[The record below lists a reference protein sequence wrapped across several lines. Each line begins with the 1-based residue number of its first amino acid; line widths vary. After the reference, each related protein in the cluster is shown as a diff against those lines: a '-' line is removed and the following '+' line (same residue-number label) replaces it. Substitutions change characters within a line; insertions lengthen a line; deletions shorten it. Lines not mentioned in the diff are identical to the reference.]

1 MCVITFINL
10 ENIDNRST
18 KRGDNIQLQES
29 AGQMAYD
36 RAAVIFSPDGR
47 LFQVEYAREAVKRG
61 TTLVGLIFDAGV
73 VIATIRPN
81 QELSVP
87 SVGSDKIHEIDNHL
101 AAGMAGFLA
110 DGRALIDFSRV
121 KAQIHK
127 LTYDE
132 PLSVLG
138 GVKEIADRMQ
148 LYTQYGGVR
157 PYGVALLLG
166 GIDENGPQL
175 FEIDPSSAF
184 SSWKAQSIGRGS
196 GESLKIL
203 RKEWKEKMNKD
214 NAIILALKALK
225 AGEKGVKLQ
234 EIELSII
241 NAKGFIEYRGENVK
255 LIKKYW

>member
-1 MCVITFINL
+1 MNKITI
-10 ENIDNRST
+10 I
-18 KRGDNIQLQES
+18 RGDIIQVQPES
-29 AGQMAYD
+29 SAMMGYD

-47 LFQVEYAREAVKRG
+47 VFQVEYAREAVKRG
-61 TTLVGLIFDAGV
+61 TTLVGLTFVDGIV
-73 VIATIRPN
+73 LATIRPAE
-81 QELSVP
+81 ELSVP

-101 AAGMAGFLA
+101 AAGMCGFLA
-110 DGRALIDFSRV
+110 DGRALIDFSRIR
-121 KAQIHK
+121 AQVHK

-184 SSWKAQSIGRGS
+184 SSWKAQAIGRGS
-196 GESLKIL
+196 REALKVL
-203 RKEWKEKMNKD
+203 KKDWKEKLSED
-214 NAIILALKALK
+214 AAIGLAVRALKS
-225 AGEKGVKLQ
+225 GEKGVKLA
-234 EIELSII
+234 EVELSVIS
-241 NAKGFIEYRGENVK
+241 KEGFKEFRGDNVK
-255 LIKKYW
+255 LLKKYW